1 MAGRAALDGWSR
13 LVSWLKVLLPLT
25 ALGLLSTLFLVSNR
39 INPEDAIPY
48 AEVDVAER
56 LREPRMTAPTYASIT
71 GDGSS
76 LVVTAAEARPAQE
89 GVTGSTAQEVIGT
102 LTTLDG
108 EETGLVADT
117 AVMAQDS
124 SDITFTGAVV
134 VTHSSGYTVRT
145 ERLVAEL
152 ERTALRSTTP
162 VQADGPAGQITADAM
177 ELEPVA
183 TGADSYL
190 LVFNGHVK
198 LVYQPAE

>member
-56 LREPRMTAPTYASIT
+56 LREPRMTAPTYAGT
-71 GDGSS
+71 TTDGSS
-76 LVVTAAEARPAQE
+76 LVVSAAEARPESE
-89 GVTGSTAQEVIGT
+89 GVSGARAQDVVGK
-102 LTTLDG
+102 LTTPDG
-108 EETGLVADT
+108 KETGLVADT
-117 AVMAQDS
+117 AAMAMNGAE
-124 SDITFTGAVV
+124 ITFSGAVE
-134 VTHSSGYTVRT
+134 VTHSSGYRVTT
-145 ERLVAEL
+145 ESLAANLRETDLKS
-152 ERTALRSTTP
+152 TAP
-162 VQADGPAGQITADAM
+162 VQAEGPAGQITADRM
-177 ELEPVA
+177 ELGPLPSG
-183 TGADSYL
+183 GAGYL